1 MDSESRVER
10 AARFRRRRRMAGG
23 LGAVAAAIVVVAA
36 VLIGTGVLDSG
47 PSSGSSSPARPRH
60 GASTSGQATRPTS
73 TSTTAPQPKPPYPIQ
88 SQTATFT
95 DPTRD
100 TWARGD
106 VPAVSGRVLVTDILR
121 PVGPTGP
128 LPLVVFAHGWDS
140 DPSHYQPLL
149 DAWAG
154 AGYLVVAPT
163 FPDSTDTTPG
173 QPVSDYGDQA
183 KDMSFVITSLLD
195 GQVPSAGPIDP
206 HRIAVAGHSD
216 GGTDVAFMA
225 LNPAYADPRV
235 KAYVSL
241 SSEIPAGVAGPWGT
255 PTAGAL
261 LVAVGTDDEYGL
273 FPNSTEVYQT
283 ADMVKAFVTVSGGDH
298 LDTFVGA
305 TPQAEAVRDETV
317 RFLQVALGPGSGP
330 VTPAT
335 LSAAL
340 EPAPDP
346 SIAVEVGS
354 G

>member
-1 MDSESRVER
+1 M
-10 AARFRRRRRMAGG
+10 
-23 LGAVAAAIVVVAA
+23 
-36 VLIGTGVLDSG
+36 
-47 PSSGSSSPARPRH
+47 
-60 GASTSGQATRPTS
+60 
-73 TSTTAPQPKPPYPIQ
+73 
-88 SQTATFT
+88 
-95 DPTRD
+95 
-100 TWARGD
+100 
-106 VPAVSGRVLVTDILR
+106 
-121 PVGPTGP
+121 
-128 LPLVVFAHGWDS
+128 
-140 DPSHYQPLL
+140 
-149 DAWAG
+149 
-154 AGYLVVAPT
+154 VAPT
-163 FPDSTDTTPG
+163 FPDSTDTAPG

-225 LNPAYADPRV
+225 LNPAYADPRI

-255 PTAGAL
+255 PTTGAL

-305 TPQAEAVRDETV
+305 TPQAQAVRDETV
-317 RFLQVALGPGSGP
+317 RFLQVTLGPGSGP

-354 G
+354 GCAWLEVTPAAPGSSGSWASRLRRLGHGRMSMGVPGGIGASWARSLSWRRTQPCEICAPVVPISESS